1 MFRSQ
6 GGKSVMNRTTL
17 RRTRLLLA
25 AGATLLLLTNSRPA
39 AAASEEDCRAFHR
52 DCTEARAAGYREV
65 GICNVERLECPTDR
79 DAEAPRRARDA
90 RDGHR
95 NDPESSVGERSVG
108 K

>member
-1 MFRSQ
+1 
-6 GGKSVMNRTTL
+6 MNRTTL

-25 AGATLLLLTNSRPA
+25 ASAMLLLTNSRRA

-79 DAEAPRRARDA
+79 AAEAPLRARDA
-90 RDGHR
+90 RDGYR

-108 K
+108 P